1 MDTPIVFTLSQL
13 IGIFLAACGLITA
26 VGAAGAVIIS
36 WINKLKSPNKL
47 QNERLDK
54 HEAWLKRHDEK
65 LNKDNNRLI
74 NIEKEM
80 TITLKALLALLR
92 HDIDGNDV
100 ESMKKVRD
108 DLQTY
113 LIERKKVDA

>member
-13 IGIFLAACGLITA
+13 IGVFLGTCAVITTAA
-26 VGAAGAVIIS
+26 AAGAVIIAV
-36 WINKLKSPNKL
+36 INKIKAPNKI
-47 QNERLDK
+47 QNERLDR
-54 HEAWLKRHDEK
+54 HEAMLKRHEEK
-65 LNKDNNRLI
+65 LNNDNNRLI

-92 HDIDGNDV
+92 HDIDGNDI

-108 DLQTY
+108 DLQSY